1 MYDYYSHIAM
11 WMMVRGLFC
20 ISSYLRIR
28 QPERMTKSEMLGKT
42 NPGLGKIKSYK
53 TLANNVEKA
62 KRNPKFLP
70 PLLVKDFKV
79 SENTSESW

>member
-1 MYDYYSHIAM
+1 
-11 WMMVRGLFC
+11 
-20 ISSYLRIR
+20 
-28 QPERMTKSEMLGKT
+28 MTKSEMLGKT